1 MQVAHHNPSGENLTD
16 AHRSSQI
23 QVSIQE
29 DCSVVV
35 SKVAFSPDR
44 LEDPI
49 DDEDDD
55 DADDGEEV
63 APRDA
68 KYPGLA
74 GAWGVGASSQEYR
87 GGAASALHE
96 PLDIA
101 VTRTTAGMDYYDY
114 GSSVGGGHNRRNRCR
129 AFITFWYIEE
139 CTYTWWPNGSSSVYS
154 QTRGEFDNFVIP
166 NSEHWQQSK
175 FEAWA
180 GNWGYE
186 CEHEGDP
193 PWPLNWVCYADR
205 YPLP

>member
-1 MQVAHHNPSGENLTD
+1 
-16 AHRSSQI
+16 
-23 QVSIQE
+23 
-29 DCSVVV
+29 
-35 SKVAFSPDR
+35 
-44 LEDPI
+44 
-49 DDEDDD
+49 
-55 DADDGEEV
+55 
-63 APRDA
+63 
-68 KYPGLA
+68 
-74 GAWGVGASSQEYR
+74 
-87 GGAASALHE
+87 
-96 PLDIA
+96 
-101 VTRTTAGMDYYDY
+101 MDYYDY

-193 PWPLNWVCYADR
+193 PGPLNWVCYADR